1 MDGSGFVMKDLL
13 FRTPNINHVWIAH
26 LTLHVSAVK
35 YLIKLSMFLCLKY
48 FCSIL
53 DIDSTLP
60 YILGQWSGFHWF
72 SSGRLTASKGTLLCV
87 CCSLI
92 A

>member
-35 YLIKLSMFLCLKY
+35 YLIKL
-48 FCSIL
+48 
-53 DIDSTLP
+53 TL
-60 YILGQWSGFHWF
+60 
-72 SSGRLTASKGTLLCV
+72 
-87 CCSLI
+87 
-92 A
+92 